1 MSIHE
6 DVLSSMFL
14 LASSGV
20 FNLAVDGWSN
30 CGCGCLAD
38 FPGSKVGKI
47 NLFSSFFDY
56 LLALIINR
64 YPE

>member
-1 MSIHE
+1 
-6 DVLSSMFL
+6 MFL